1 MNKILICS
9 YDTTFLPEKKTPEAA
24 CRDIKCAEEITIA
37 PGEIKLV
44 KSGVKTYI
52 PTGRYCRMYARS
64 SLPLKSGLMLANS
77 VGIIDSDYR
86 GEYLM
91 QLFNC
96 TQEPITITKATRLC
110 QIEFCPHYWGNQ
122 QFGTSDIPAIETCV
136 DADLW
141 ERFDEEFSSERGSWG
156 FGSTGKN

>member
-1 MNKILICS
+1 MNKILICVQ
-9 YDTTFLPEKKTPEAA
+9 DHAFLPEKKTPEAA
-24 CRDIKCAEEITIA
+24 CRDIKCAKEITIA

-44 KSGVKTYI
+44 KSGIKTYI

-64 SLPLKSGLMLANS
+64 SLPLKNGLILANS

-96 TQEPITITKATRLC
+96 TKEVITIEQGTRLC
-110 QIEFCPHYWGNQ
+110 QIEFCPHYRGNQ
-122 QFGTSDIPAIETCV
+122 QFGTKEIPDIETRI
-136 DADLW
+136 DAELW
-141 ERFDEEFSSERGSWG
+141 ERFDEEFSSER
-156 FGSTGKN
+156 

>member
-1 MNKILICS
+1 MDQILICVQDS
-9 YDTTFLPEKKTPEAA
+9 AFLPEKKTPEAA
-24 CRDIKCAEEITIA
+24 CRDIKCAEQISIA

-52 PTGRYCRMYARS
+52 PSGRYSRMYARS
-64 SLPLKSGLMLANS
+64 SLPLKNGLMLANS

-96 TQEPITITKATRLC
+96 TNKEIMIEQGTRLC
-110 QIEFCPHYWGNQ
+110 QIEFCPHYRGNQ
-122 QFGTSDIPAIETCV
+122 QFGTSEIPAIKMQV
-136 DADLW
+136 DPELW
-141 ERFDEEFSSERGSWG
+141 KNFDEEFRSERGS
-156 FGSTGKN
+156 